1 MAKVRIT
8 FEDNKDGSI
17 CINMESDNPMLLE
30 NENLPINLENITN
43 AQHAAVLVMEYIV
56 NMVEGME
63 RGENVSLH
71 EPTTLH

>member
-17 CINMESDNPMLLE
+17 CINMESDHPMLLE
-30 NENLPINLENITN
+30 NENLPMNLENITN

-63 RGENVSLH
+63 RGENIELQ
-71 EPTTLH
+71 EPTTFH